1 MASEQSK
8 EGYNLCH
15 RLAESGCYKAWNFLL
30 SCLTEKEKGTLLS
43 AEGKNKNNCVII
55 ACKEQ
60 TTTGHVKVLKSILS
74 EKYFKHCDINGGGE
88 YEFGA
93 LYRAS
98 QFNHVAAVKLVLKVP
113 NINLNRL
120 TFVMSP
126 FSFFQS
132 LSPSPRQQRNN

>member
-1 MASEQSK
+1 M
-8 EGYNLCH
+8 
-15 RLAESGCYKAWNFLL
+15 
-30 SCLTEKEKGTLLS
+30 
-43 AEGKNKNNCVII
+43 
-55 ACKEQ
+55 
-60 TTTGHVKVLKSILS
+60 GHVKVLKSILS
-74 EKYFKHCDINGGGE
+74 EKYFKFCDINGGGE

-98 QFNHVAAVKLVLKVP
+98 QFNHVAAVKLLLKVP

-132 LSPSPRQQRNN
+132 LSRTLPSPTEKQLNIFKQKLEWDYSMCDFM